1 MRRWGVPQRQEAPL
15 LRLRSSGANNY
26 ILKKPKVAAT

>member
-1 MRRWGVPQRQEAPL
+1 MRRRGVPQRQEVPL
-15 LRLRSSGANNY
+15 LRLLSSGTNNY